1 MPMPV
6 TQRAE
11 KVLLDISR
19 LFTSLQSDAFAIQER
34 TAKKTKAAYEHQ
46 VKVLERKPWIEG
58 SGLVGSACLF
68 ISPWALEKLHTYL
81 ANANAGTVG
90 PTGLLQGLISQA
102 LSRVQD
108 EKIRT
113 QLMEWAKQVTGALSA
128 SQVDT
133 PKVKSDAE
141 LQRLNQQSQELAS
154 LISGLQSAIQTHQ
167 TALQRLQNNESSAK
181 QAG

>member
-34 TAKKTKAAYEHQ
+34 TAKKTKATYENQ
-46 VKVLERKPWIEG
+46 VEILSRKPKLEW
-58 SGLVGSACLF
+58 SGLFGSASVL
-68 ISPWALEKLHTYL
+68 ISPWALGKLHDSI
-81 ANANAGTVG
+81 ANANARVISTDS
-90 PTGLLQGLISQA
+90 LQGFIASLIP
-102 LSRVQD
+102 LVGD
-108 EKIRT
+108 KKIRI
-113 QLMEWAKQVTGALSA
+113 QLMEWVKQATGAFSA

-154 LISGLQSAIQTHQ
+154 LMSGLQSAIQTHQ

-181 QAG
+181 QGG